1 MSKAHA
7 HAKMGRPSLGDKPAC
22 AMEHCDGVARSHAT
36 PICGNCYQ
44 SLRYHMN
51 LGTSHIVQW
60 QLRLAKWSARASSV
74 GAGQV
79 GKLGKKLKL
88 VAGGRR

>member
-1 MSKAHA
+1 
-7 HAKMGRPSLGDKPAC
+7 
-22 AMEHCDGVARSHAT
+22 
-36 PICGNCYQ
+36 
-44 SLRYHMN
+44 MN